1 METLEAPDVP
11 ETAPQLFAPET
22 WLIPNLV
29 PADEGLYLGV
39 NSMVIRGA
47 EPVIV
52 DTGAPIHRDLWL
64 EKVFSIVEPEDVRW
78 IFLSHDDRD
87 HAGNLMQVLEACP
100 NAKLVTTWFSIGR
113 MADEWSL
120 PMDRVRLVYDRE
132 SFDAGDR
139 TLAAVRPPFF
149 DSPTTLGLFDAKNRL
164 LWSVD
169 TFAMFMPSV
178 AEDITDFKA
187 DDWRDGFLMANR
199 LNHPWFQWLDLA
211 KWTAHV
217 ERTQTLGMDVVAGCH
232 TPLIRGP
239 MIDTAFTTLREI
251 PAMEPWNEPT
261 QADLEMMLA
270 TMMGEPPES
279 S

>member
-1 METLEAPDVP
+1 MSTEAPPLPPQPEVMRITDDTYLVPTLLEAPPVG
-11 ETAPQLFAPET
+11 
-22 WLIPNLV
+22 LV
-29 PADEGLYLGV
+29 YL
-39 NSMVIRGA
+39 NSMVITGK
-47 EPVIV
+47 EPVLV
-52 DTGAPIHRDLWL
+52 DTGPPMFREDWL
-64 EKVFSIVEPEDVRW
+64 RKVWSIVDPKDVRW

-187 DDWRDGFLMANR
+187 DDWREGFLMANR